1 MHAWDEFLTSL
12 EKQFGADTVNK
23 WLRSLKVVR
32 FDACNLFLEA
42 KDTFQAMWVEE
53 HILPLARQKLINNNN
68 KKIKVHLST
77 VNQDKNSSKDSP
89 KERPV
94 QQIPAGFTL
103 TFDTLDPHATLNSFF
118 TSEPNKLTVKV
129 LEQIL
134 PPHNE
139 LAAYNPIYIYGGS
152 GSGKTHL
159 LMATTHALRAAG
171 VKALY
176 CRSELFT
183 EHVVSAI
190 RGGEMSLFRQAYRN
204 IDVLLLDDVHFF
216 SRKAATQEELF
227 HTFNTLH
234 LSNKQ
239 IILSSNCSP
248 NELQN
253 IEPRLVSRFEWG
265 ITLPLVPPA
274 NEDLMAALQKKA
286 ATLQFT
292 LPEKIAQFLI
302 ESFPTKTKNLMRAL
316 EALVLRL
323 HLNQRS
329 GARPNALL
337 SVSLAKMLL
346 ADLIKEEQELSLTP
360 GKIIQDVAE
369 FYGIHKDDILG
380 KAQNR
385 ECVLPRQLAMHLIRQ
400 ELKLSYLKIGDLF
413 QRDHSTVISSVK
425 IIQKALEEND
435 PEVTG
440 AYHPIYKKLKSG

>member
-1 MHAWDEFLTSL
+1 MQIWDDFLTSL
-12 EKQFGADTVNK
+12 EKQFGVDTVNK
-23 WLRSLKVVR
+23 WLRTLRIVR
-32 FDACNLFLEA
+32 FDAGNLFLEA

-53 HILPLARQKLINNNN
+53 HVLPLARQKLVNNNN
-68 KKIKVHLST
+68 RKIRVHLSSFT
-77 VNQDKNSSKDSP
+77 QDKNAAKEV
-89 KERPV
+89 KRERPSHI
-94 QQIPAGFTL
+94 IPAGFTL
-103 TFDTLDPHATLNSFF
+103 TFDTLDPHATFENFHV
-118 TSEPNKLTVKV
+118 SESNKLAVKV
-129 LEQIL
+129 LQQIL
-134 PPHNE
+134 PPHSE
-139 LAAYNPIYIYGGS
+139 LGVYNPIYLYGGS

-159 LMATTHALRAAG
+159 LMATTNALRAAG
-171 VKALY
+171 IKALF

-239 IILSSNCSP
+239 IILTSNCAP

-265 ITLPLVPPA
+265 ITLPMHPPA
-274 NEDLMAALQKKA
+274 DNELLQALQKKA
-286 ATLQFT
+286 ETLQFQ
-292 LPEKIAQFLI
+292 LPEKIALFLI

-337 SVSLAKMLL
+337 SVPLVKQLL
-346 ADLIKEEQELSLTP
+346 TDLLREEQEHTLTP
-360 GKIIQDVAE
+360 ARIIQDVAE

-380 KAQNR
+380 KAQSR

-400 ELKLSYLKIGDLF
+400 ELKVPYLKIGDIF

-435 PEVTG
+435 PEITG
-440 AYHPIYKKLKSG
+440 AYHPIYKKIKSG

>member
-1 MHAWDEFLTSL
+1 MQAWDEFLTSL
-12 EKQFGADTVNK
+12 EKQFGVDTVNK
-23 WLRSLKVVR
+23 WLRSLRVLR

-53 HILPLARQKLINNNN
+53 HILPLARQKLANNNN

-77 VNQDKNSSKDSP
+77 LNQEKNISKDIP

-94 QQIPAGFTL
+94 QQIASGFTL
-103 TFDTLDPHATLNSFF
+103 TFDTLDPNANFDNYFVSESNTLA
-118 TSEPNKLTVKV
+118 VKV
-129 LEQIL
+129 LQQTL
-134 PPHNE
+134 APHSE
-139 LAAYNPIYIYGGS
+139 LGAYNPIYVYGGS

-159 LMATTHALRAAG
+159 LMATTYALRKEG

-248 NELQN
+248 NELQH

-265 ITLPLVPPA
+265 ITLPVAPPA
-274 NEDLMAALQKKA
+274 NTELLQVLQKKA
-286 ATLQFT
+286 ETLKFQ
-292 LPEKIAQFLI
+292 LPEKIAHFLI

-316 EALVLRL
+316 EALALRL
-323 HLNQRS
+323 HMNQRAGS
-329 GARPNALL
+329 RPNALL
-337 SVSLAKMLL
+337 SVPLAKQLL
-346 ADLIKEEQELSLTP
+346 ADLLREEQEHSLTP
-360 GKIIQDVAE
+360 MKIIHDVAE

-380 KAQNR
+380 KAQSR
-385 ECVLPRQLAMHLIRQ
+385 ECVLPRQMAMHLIRQ
-400 ELKLSYLKIGDLF
+400 ELKIPYLKIGDLF
-413 QRDHSTVISSVK
+413 QRDHSTVMSSVK
-425 IIQKALEEND
+425 IIQKALEDND
-435 PEVTG
+435 PEITG
-440 AYHPIYKKLKSG
+440 AYHPIFKKIKAG

>member
-1 MHAWDEFLTSL
+1 MQAWDEFLTSL
-12 EKQFGADTVNK
+12 EKQFGVDTVTK
-23 WLRSLKVVR
+23 WLRSLRVVR

-53 HILPLARQKLINNNN
+53 HILPLARQKLVNNNN
-68 KKIKVHLST
+68 KKIKVHLIT
-77 VNQDKNSSKDSP
+77 VNQEKNLAKDTTR
-89 KERPV
+89 ERPV
-94 QQIPAGFTL
+94 QQIASGFTL
-103 TFDTLDPHATLNSFF
+103 NFDTLDPHATFDNYYI
-118 TSEPNKLTVKV
+118 SESNTLTVKV
-129 LEQIL
+129 LQQIL

-139 LAAYNPIYIYGGS
+139 LGAYNPIYIYGGS

-159 LMATTHALRAAG
+159 LMATTNALRAAG
-171 VKALY
+171 VKALF

-239 IILSSNCSP
+239 IILTSNCSP

-265 ITLPLVPPA
+265 ITLPLNPPV
-274 NEDLMAALQKKA
+274 NEDLMHTLQKKA
-286 ATLQFT
+286 ETLKFQ
-292 LPEKIAQFLI
+292 LPEKIAHFLI

-329 GARPNALL
+329 GSRPNALL
-337 SVSLAKMLL
+337 SVPLAKQLL
-346 ADLIKEEQELSLTP
+346 ADLLREEQEHSLTP
-360 GKIIQDVAE
+360 MKIIQDVAE

-380 KAQNR
+380 KAQSR

-400 ELKLSYLKIGDLF
+400 ELKIPYLKIGDLF
-413 QRDHSTVISSVK
+413 QRDHSTVMSSVK
-425 IIQKALEEND
+425 IIQKALEDND
-435 PEVTG
+435 PEITG
-440 AYHPIYKKLKSG
+440 AYHPIYKKIKAG